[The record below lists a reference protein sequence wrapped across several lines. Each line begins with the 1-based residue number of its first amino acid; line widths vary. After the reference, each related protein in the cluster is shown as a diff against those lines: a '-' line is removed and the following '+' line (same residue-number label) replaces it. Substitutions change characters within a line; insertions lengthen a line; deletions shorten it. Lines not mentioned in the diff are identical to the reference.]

1 MRSEQDDIFDLL
13 IAASR
18 NPNEQNRR
26 ETLMANLLNQDAR
39 KIMKKAYATRRER
52 LQRERGEF
60 KNWRDAISWN
70 KQDAGY
76 WRRLNAF
83 QQMQTSQINKEKG
96 ATVRERKNEIDEQDR
111 KNAKDLLE
119 RREVIKV
126 LKKHLQLKREQ
137 ERVKQW
143 RLKSFIG
150 FI

>member
-1 MRSEQDDIFDLL
+1 MCIESGTEASVRASVSFGIVEKATDPGQEANSDQQLADQERQDEAKQMRSEQDDIFDLIL
-13 IAASR
+13 AASR

-60 KNWRDAISWN
+60 KNWRDVITWN

-83 QQMQTSQINKEKG
+83 
-96 ATVRERKNEIDEQDR
+96 
-111 KNAKDLLE
+111 
-119 RREVIKV
+119 
-126 LKKHLQLKREQ
+126 
-137 ERVKQW
+137 
-143 RLKSFIG
+143 
-150 FI
+150 